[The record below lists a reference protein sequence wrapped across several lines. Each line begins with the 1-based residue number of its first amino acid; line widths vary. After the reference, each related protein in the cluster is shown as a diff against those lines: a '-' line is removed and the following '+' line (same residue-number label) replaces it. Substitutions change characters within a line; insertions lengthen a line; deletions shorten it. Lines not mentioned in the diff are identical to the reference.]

1 MERRGRQMPTRE
13 QGPST
18 GRGAGPSGG
27 KPRKE
32 EFKLRPPVDSW
43 TRIGQRAAKKEERFN
58 NLFCHL
64 SVENLREAFR
74 NLDKSKAAGIDGM
87 TKREYAKDLEGK
99 LQSLMERLHKGTY
112 RPQPRKRVEIPKAD
126 GKMRPIAISVFEDKL
141 VEWVTA
147 RILSLVY
154 EPVFIDTSYGFRPRR
169 GAHHAIGYAHRML
182 KDDERPYVVEI
193 DLRSFFD
200 TVPQKKLMNLIRRRI
215 TDRRFRSL
223 IGRFLLA
230 GILQE
235 TGEITVSET
244 GTAQGSIVS
253 PILANVYL
261 HYCLDEWFLREHASR
276 DAVIVR
282 YADDAIFLF
291 KDKAHA
297 ERFSGELRAALKGC
311 GLSLNEEKSGIVD
324 FRKDQENIFH
334 FLGFTFYWGK
344 DHNATRRQVKVKTEK
359 RRLFKKVA
367 EFADWIKMARS
378 RLTLKAIWELAA
390 AKLTGHYQY
399 YGVSSNRPKLN
410 QFYHIVVGLL
420 FKWLNRRSQRKSFTW
435 ERFARR
441 LRFNP
446 LPTPPSVMSL
456 KPLDYITWRIYAH

>member
-1 MERRGRQMPTRE
+1 MERRGRQRPTCE

-18 GRGAGPSGG
+18 GRRAGETGG

-74 NLDKSKAAGIDGM
+74 NLEKSKAAGIDGM
-87 TKREYAKDLEGK
+87 TKRGYAVNLEEN
-99 LQSLMERLHKGTY
+99 LQLLMQRLHKGTY
-112 RPQPRKRVEIPKAD
+112 RPQPRKRVEIPKTD
-126 GKMRPIAISVFEDKL
+126 GRTRPIAISAFEDKL
-141 VEWVTA
+141 VEWTVA

-154 EPVFIDTSYGFRPRR
+154 EPLFIESSYGFRPRR
-169 GAHHAIGYAHRML
+169 GAHGAIGLAYRTL

-193 DLRSFFD
+193 DLKSFFD
-200 TVPQKKLMNLIRRRI
+200 TVPQKKLMNLMRRRI
-215 TDRRFRSL
+215 TDRRLRSL
-223 IGRFLLA
+223 IGRFLQA

-235 TGEITVSET
+235 TGEISTSET
-244 GTAQGSIVS
+244 GTAQGSIIS

-276 DAVIVR
+276 HAVIVR

-291 KDKAHA
+291 KDREHA
-297 ERFSGELRAALKGC
+297 GRFSAELKTALERC
-311 GLSLNEEKSGIVD
+311 GLALNEEKSGIVD
-324 FRKDQENIFH
+324 FRKHQGNVFH

-344 DHNATRRQVKVKTEK
+344 DHNADRCQLKVKTEK
-359 RRLFKKVA
+359 RRLYKKIG
-367 EFADWIKMARS
+367 EFADWIKKVRS
-378 RLTLKAIWELAA
+378 RLTLDDIWNLAA

-410 QFYHIVVGLL
+410 QFYHIVVNYL
-420 FKWLNRRSQRKSFTW
+420 FKWLNRRSQRKSFSW
-435 ERFARR
+435 ERFLRR
-441 LRFNP
+441 LRLNP
-446 LPTPPSVMSL
+446 LPTPPAVMLL
-456 KPLDYITWRIYAH
+456 KPLDYRRVYAH